1 MLIWYIR
8 NLQMYLMCGL
18 QKMYNSN
25 ILFFW
30 PGRVF
35 HGCVSSQNSC
45 IDIECIICDHINDH
59 VKTKRS
65 KNWQKKKKCGLLC
78 WADLFFLMIISCCVL
93 CVIHFFSFSLL
104 VYKVSMCILALMPT
118 CHVLWLLNRKR
129 LQQCFQW
136 ASSSGAAAVHP
147 QMTSDYRGTAAVWA
161 FSSCLTVVSHKFSN
175 TVVATPR
182 VKKKGF
188 CSESQHNI
196 RMVWI

>member
-1 MLIWYIR
+1 MW
-8 NLQMYLMCGL
+8 
-18 QKMYNSN
+18 
-25 ILFFW
+25 F
-30 PGRVF
+30 V
-35 HGCVSSQNSC
+35 
-45 IDIECIICDHINDH
+45 
-59 VKTKRS
+59 
-65 KNWQKKKKCGLLC
+65 
-78 WADLFFLMIISCCVL
+78 VL

-196 RMVWI
+196 RMVWILELECQEPPWNVNFLAVSLLLFVKSWTWILSV

>member
-1 MLIWYIR
+1 MAEVEMLIWYIR

-104 VYKVSMCILALMPT
+104 VYKVSLLSCQHVMYYGCWTERDSSSVFSEREALVQRLFTLRWPGTTEELLLFEHLAL
-118 CHVLWLLNRKR
+118 VLLSFL
-129 LQQCFQW
+129 
-136 ASSSGAAAVHP
+136 
-147 QMTSDYRGTAAVWA
+147 TS
-161 FSSCLTVVSHKFSN
+161 FLTL
-175 TVVATPR
+175 
-182 VKKKGF
+182 
-188 CSESQHNI
+188 
-196 RMVWI
+196 W